1 MSVINRP
8 PLGVLRQLS
17 RAVFADRVIG
27 DELMRMTMARVEI
40 DPASSSASVT
50 DLVTAFLQ
58 SWRLARREAEQRAE
72 KAALFSDA
80 ALMGALPPP
89 PEDGRLLLL
98 LVDVLGFAPSEAAR
112 IVGLA
117 GDGAALLAEM
127 RAGLRIEGGPV
138 AVIIED
144 EPLIAADLRS
154 ILTRMEVHVG
164 GEARSAEEAVR
175 TAGEVR
181 PDLILADYN
190 LDGRAT
196 GIDAIVRI
204 REAHDCPVI
213 FITGYPDRVLQGDEV
228 EPDFVISKPYTADN
242 VRAAVV
248 HCLDARRG

>member
-1 MSVINRP
+1 MSVANRP

-17 RAVFADRVIG
+17 RAAFADRVIG
-27 DELMRMTMARVEI
+27 DELMRLTMARVEV
-40 DPASSSASVT
+40 DPTSSSASVA
-50 DLVTAFLQ
+50 DLATAFVQ
-58 SWRLARREAEQRAE
+58 SWRQAHKDAVGRSDRAAR
-72 KAALFSDA
+72 FSDA
-80 ALMGALPPP
+80 ALRSAFPPP
-89 PEDGRLLLL
+89 PGDGRLVLL
-98 LVDVLGFAPSEAAR
+98 LVDVLGFAPSEASR
-112 IVGLA
+112 IVGVR
-117 GDGAALLAEM
+117 GDGMALLAET
-127 RAGLRIEGGPV
+127 RAALRIQGQPT
-138 AVIIED
+138 AVVIED

-154 ILTRMEVHVG
+154 ILGRMGVDVV
-164 GEARSAEEAVR
+164 GEARAADEAVR
-175 TAGEVR
+175 VAEATR

-213 FITGYPDRVLQGDEV
+213 FITGYPDRVLQGDEI

>member
-50 DLVTAFLQ
+50 DLVSAFLQ

-80 ALMGALPPP
+80 SLMGALPPP
-89 PEDGRLLLL
+89 PDDGRLLLL
-98 LVDVLGFAPSEAAR
+98 LVDVLGFSPNEAAR
-112 IVGLA
+112 IVGV
-117 GDGAALLAEM
+117 GSDGAALLAET
-127 RAGLRIEGGPV
+127 RAGLSVAGGPV

-154 ILTRMEVHVG
+154 ILTQMNVTVG
-164 GEARSAEEAVR
+164 GEARSADEAVR
-175 TAGEVR
+175 TAAEVR

-204 REAHDCPVI
+204 REAHDCPVV